1 MNVGGL
7 NRPDDYE
14 DQLPEMDIPDGV
26 GISYE
31 DLAVLFAMK
40 NETAVDKNDPV
51 LVIATVCNA
60 FLTKAHE
67 LHERHNEALTKI
79 LTART
84 QDYIT
89 GVKNTT
95 DAFTETLSQAS
106 VEGVRKIFEEH
117 ASALHSSKWNARW
130 CALIV
135 AVSAVA
141 NLTALAWK

>member
-1 MNVGGL
+1 MNDDRL
-7 NRPDDYE
+7 NRPGADE
-14 DQLPEMDIPDGV
+14 AQEPELDMPDGI

-40 NETAVDKNDPV
+40 NETAVAKNDPV
-51 LVIATVCNA
+51 LLVATICNA
-60 FLTKAHE
+60 FLGKAKE
-67 LHERHNEALTKI
+67 LHDRHNEALTHI
-79 LTART
+79 LTAKT

-89 GVKNTT
+89 SVKNTT

-106 VEGVRKIFEEH
+106 VDGVRKIFEEH
-117 ASALHSSKWNARW
+117 ASALHSAKWNARW

-141 NLTALAWK
+141 NLIGLAWK